1 MKLIS
6 LKKNEVAP
14 LLMACLHFYLILCTY
29 YIIRPIRAEMAV
41 ANGVDN
47 IQWLFLLT
55 MLVLLAIAPIFGWI
69 TSRYRTRQFLS
80 YITLFFAFNLVV
92 FYFLF
97 LDPQRPAW
105 VTRAFYVWVNAFS
118 MFIVSLFW
126 SFMNDIFE
134 TKQARRLFAF
144 ITAGGTASAISGP
157 LITSSLVEGM
167 GLAPLLLIS
176 ATTLTTS
183 TLTIRWLVN
192 WRKSQSVLSAKANE
206 ASASIATDRKL
217 DTDEIGKPKDSKFGD
232 SLGGGALSGLK
243 LILNSPYLLAICV
256 FITLYAVSITFVVI
270 QQAELIE
277 QTYSDPTQRTKLFAQ
292 IDLGVNVLTL
302 LIQIFVTSKLLEWL
316 GFRTTLLIIP
326 LGITIGFGLIAVMP
340 MLPILIAVEV
350 FRRAGDYAIMKP
362 ARELLFSVVSREE
375 KYKSKNFIDTA
386 ILRTG
391 DTISSWLYNGVKI
404 LGAGGTAIPAISMA
418 IGCAW
423 CVVAFWLGNQY
434 KQRQKDQS

>member
-1 MKLIS
+1 
-6 LKKNEVAP
+6 
-14 LLMACLHFYLILCTY
+14 
-29 YIIRPIRAEMAV
+29 MAV
-41 ANGVDN
+41 ANGVEN
-47 IQWLFLLT
+47 IQWLFLLA
-55 MLVLLAIAPIFGWI
+55 MLVLFAIAPIFGWI
-69 TSRYRTRQFLS
+69 TSRYKTREFLS
-80 YITLFFAFNLVV
+80 YITLFFALNLLV
-92 FYFLF
+92 FYALF
-97 LDPQRPAW
+97 LDSERPAW

-144 ITAGGTASAISGP
+144 IAAGGTAGAISGP
-157 LITSSLVEGM
+157 LITANLVETF

-176 ATTLTTS
+176 ATTLS
-183 TLTIRWLVN
+183 CSVFTIRWLVR
-192 WRKSQSVLSAKANE
+192 WRNQQKTSAQHSMLASFQINSAKSNLE
-206 ASASIATDRKL
+206 AQ
-217 DTDEIGKPKDSKFGD
+217 EKPKQSEQFGE

-243 LILNSPYLLAICV
+243 LIVQSPYLLAICA

-277 QTYSDPTQRTKLFAQ
+277 QTYSDPAQRTKLFAQ

-302 LIQIFVTSKLLEWL
+302 IIQIFVTSKLLEWL
-316 GFRTTLLIIP
+316 GFRMTLLIIP
-326 LGITIGFGLIAVMP
+326 VGITIGFGLIAVMP
-340 MLPILIAVEV
+340 ILPVLIAVEV

-391 DTISSWLYNGVKI
+391 DTISSWLYNGVKV
-404 LGAGGTAIPAISMA
+404 LGAGGAAIPAISVGL
-418 IGCAW
+418 GCAW
-423 CVVAFWLGNQY
+423 CLVAYSLGNQF
-434 KQRQKDQS
+434 KTRQQSQALPSASHPDA

>member
-1 MKLIS
+1 
-6 LKKNEVAP
+6 
-14 LLMACLHFYLILCTY
+14 
-29 YIIRPIRAEMAV
+29 
-41 ANGVDN
+41 
-47 IQWLFLLT
+47 
-55 MLVLLAIAPIFGWI
+55 
-69 TSRYRTRQFLS
+69 
-80 YITLFFAFNLVV
+80 
-92 FYFLF
+92 
-97 LDPQRPAW
+97 
-105 VTRAFYVWVNAFS
+105 
-118 MFIVSLFW
+118 
-126 SFMNDIFE
+126 MNDIFE

-144 ITAGGTASAISGP
+144 IAAGGTAGAISGP

-176 ATTLTTS
+176 AATLATS

-192 WRKSQSVLSAKANE
+192 WRKSQSVLGGHEHSESTIVA
-206 ASASIATDRKL
+206 I
-217 DTDEIGKPKDSKFGD
+217 DTISSNDEPAQSKDSKFGD

-326 LGITIGFGLIAVMP
+326 LGITIGFGLIAIMP

-434 KQRQKDQS
+434 KKRQKDQS